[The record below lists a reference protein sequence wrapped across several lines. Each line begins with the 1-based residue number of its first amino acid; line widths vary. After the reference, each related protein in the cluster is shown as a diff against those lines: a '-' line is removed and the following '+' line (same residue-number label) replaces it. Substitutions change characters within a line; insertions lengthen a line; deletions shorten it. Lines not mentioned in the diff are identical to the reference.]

1 MRTALTLWGAV
12 MVVGLLYAQSL
23 SVIPDEPLARIQVVD
38 EQGQPIRTAKVH
50 VSATVN
56 EIREMATVPAW
67 QPVNARGICVVEGD
81 ISHRSRMR
89 EILAGKLPVKL
100 ECMVAAPGY
109 VPLRFGHTANP
120 RETITATLKPARS
133 FELRLL
139 TADGNPVDLRLR
151 EDFYQAHSASP
162 LLIASTDGKPLCAS
176 GKQAPEEDRL
186 FGTPPLCLNFGI
198 HTLGDGRYRV
208 DVPPEFS
215 GTLALF
221 VHHPDVIRYYLHML
235 KPDEWQSGAVEVRL
249 PKPSMMLLE
258 FDLEAW
264 RKAYK
269 DLSGLFLHLAPLNS
283 RELPLMFYS
292 EALSGHRFAGGVV
305 AERNVAPGPYQV
317 LLQLS
322 DKDMHETIV
331 HAPTGGFVYH
341 RVAPKPFD
349 IAEYRGKR
357 QVRVQIRRAGGGA
370 LEGAHYRV
378 ALRRSY
384 SQARTVQEGRTD
396 KKGAFVLRNLYE
408 NPSDSNAYN
417 RIGYQIFVNDRFV
430 RYFTLV
436 RGDGV
441 REISITLAPQPG
453 DPAINFKAVD
463 VRTGKPVE
471 LRTLRGKWV
480 YLEFW
485 ATWCG
490 PCQRAME
497 ELKAFVE
504 KQPDSWRKQV
514 VVLSVSIDESRE
526 VVLPHLQRRG
536 WDKFALHTW
545 DEGQRA
551 AQLYGV
557 DAIPTAFLIDPRG
570 KVVWT
575 GNPLSR
581 EQESLLR
588 QIGGKGG
595 AR

>member
-1 MRTALTLWGAV
+1 MRTALTLWGAA

-67 QPVNARGICVVEGD
+67 QPVNARGICVVEGE

-151 EDFYQAHSASP
+151 EDFYQDHHASP

-370 LEGAHYRV
+370 LAGAHYRV

-514 VVLSVSIDESRE
+514 VVLSVSIDASRK

-557 DAIPTAFLIDPRG
+557 DAVPTAFLIDPRG

>member
-1 MRTALTLWGAV
+1 

-50 VSATVN
+50 VSAMVN

-370 LEGAHYRV
+370 LAGAHYRV

-514 VVLSVSIDESRE
+514 VVLSVSIDASRE

-557 DAIPTAFLIDPRG
+557 DAVPTAFLIDPRG